1 MKKSLNS
8 VFYSLFTAFYA
19 IFFSLGMACLLQL
32 FGVALGVA
40 IDGSAVIRQYPRLI
54 PFCLIVGVIC
64 LVALI
69 ALAFLNAK
77 FSKKLDYTRRVWII
91 QFVCAAIVSVPM
103 IMLWERLFEF
113 LQKVF

>member
-1 MKKSLNS
+1 MKKSLNF

-19 IFFSLGMACLLQL
+19 CFFSLGLACLLQL

-40 IDGSAVIRQYPRLI
+40 IDGSTVIRQYPRLI
-54 PFCLIVGVIC
+54 PFCLIVGFVC
-64 LVALI
+64 LTALI

-91 QFVCAAIVSVPM
+91 QFVCAAVVSVPL
-103 IMLWERLFEF
+103 IMLWEMLLGF
-113 LQKVF
+113 LQKAV

>member
-1 MKKSLNS
+1 MKKSLNF

-19 IFFSLGMACLLQL
+19 IFFSLGLVCLWQL

-69 ALAFLNAK
+69 ALVFLNAK
-77 FSKKLDYTRRVWII
+77 FSKKLDYTRNVWII
-91 QFVCAAIVSVPM
+91 QFACAAIVSVPM
-103 IMLWERLFEF
+103 IMLWARLFEF

>member
-1 MKKSLNS
+1 MKNS
-8 VFYSLFTAFYA
+8 SKFVLYSLFTAAYA
-19 IFFSLGMACLLQL
+19 CFFSLGVACLLQL

-69 ALAFLNAK
+69 ALVFLNAK
-77 FSKKLDYTRRVWII
+77 FSKKLNYTRRVWII
-91 QFVCAAIVSVPM
+91 QFVCAFAASIPLIKVWAIT
-103 IMLWERLFEF
+103 FEF
-113 LQKVF
+113 LRKLF

>member
-1 MKKSLNS
+1 MKASSKFVL
-8 VFYSLFTAFYA
+8 YSLFTALYA
-19 IFFSLGMACLLQL
+19 CSFSLGMTCLLQL
-32 FGVALGVA
+32 LGVALGVA

-54 PFCLIVGVIC
+54 PFCFIVGFVC
-64 LVALI
+64 LTALI

-77 FSKKLDYTRRVWII
+77 FSKKLNYTKAVWII
-91 QFVCAAIVSVPM
+91 QFICAFAASIPM

>member
-1 MKKSLNS
+1 MKKSLNF
-8 VFYSLFTAFYA
+8 VLYSLFTAFYA
-19 IFFSLGMACLLQL
+19 AFFSLGMACLLQL

-77 FSKKLDYTRRVWII
+77 FSKKLNYTRLVWII
-91 QFVCAAIVSVPM
+91 QFACAFAASIPM

>member
-1 MKKSLNS
+1 MKKSLNF

-19 IFFSLGMACLLQL
+19 IFFSLGLACLLQL
-32 FGVALGVA
+32 FGVALGVT

-69 ALAFLNAK
+69 ALVFLNAK
-77 FSKKLDYTRRVWII
+77 FSKKLNYTKTVWII
-91 QFVCAAIVSVPM
+91 QFVCAFVISIPM
-103 IMLWERLFEF
+103 IKVWEMLLGF
-113 LQKVF
+113 LQKAV

>member
-1 MKKSLNS
+1 MKKSLNF

-19 IFFSLGMACLLQL
+19 IFFSLGLACLLQL

-40 IDGSAVIRQYPRLI
+40 LDGQTVIQQYPRLI

-77 FSKKLDYTRRVWII
+77 FSKKLNYTKAVWII
-91 QFVCAAIVSVPM
+91 QFVCAFVISIPM
-103 IMLWERLFEF
+103 IKVWEMLLGF